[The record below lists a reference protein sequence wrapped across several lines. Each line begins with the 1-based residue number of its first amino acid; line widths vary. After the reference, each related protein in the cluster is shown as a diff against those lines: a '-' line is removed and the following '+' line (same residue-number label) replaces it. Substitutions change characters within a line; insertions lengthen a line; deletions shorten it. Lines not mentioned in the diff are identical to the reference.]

1 MSINYELYHQHPLN
15 KGIHFVCIPAIVLTS
30 MNFLDE
36 IKFKLFGKEF
46 NGKEIAKAIYYTY
59 YFNIS
64 FKMFFIMFFYI
75 MFLDEASYQW
85 KLYDKKWKRNS
96 LAIFILSWA
105 LQFYGHYIEGNRPT
119 LVDSIT
125 SAAFQAP
132 MYSIKYLTDTITN

>member
-64 FKMFFIMFFYI
+64 EF
-75 MFLDEASYQW
+75 
-85 KLYDKKWKRNS
+85 
-96 LAIFILSWA
+96 
-105 LQFYGHYIEGNRPT
+105 
-119 LVDSIT
+119 
-125 SAAFQAP
+125 
-132 MYSIKYLTDTITN
+132 